1 MGPLAAVPLDGWGSV
16 LAVEE
21 RVLASEETVQ
31 LSNHLVVA
39 VFEPSFNY
47 DSELSLGL
55 LQIHQELEK

>member
-1 MGPLAAVPLDGWGSV
+1 MGPLAAVPLDSWGSV
-16 LAVEE
+16 LSVEE

-31 LSNHLVVA
+31 LSNHLVVV

-55 LQIHQELEK
+55 LQIHQEFEK